1 MDTSP
6 EDPRC
11 ELCQCGSLENFL
23 VPDKLQ
29 ILKCPE
35 CGLYQKGT
43 SLVGV
48 DYASDY
54 HEGYDRR
61 RASKVRTAQV
71 RLSRL
76 TRLTGPASGRLLDVG
91 CSVGCTLEA
100 AARMGWEAV
109 GTDVSTDAVAT
120 CQQHGF
126 EALEYD
132 GESLPFPDSHFDVIT
147 SWHVIEHVR
156 DVRDT
161 LAEWH
166 RVLRPGGWVMIE
178 TPNGQC
184 RKVKRRGPSY
194 RRFWAHEHTYT
205 FNRLSLEQFF
215 SEARFQVFAPPRLPP
230 LQSGWASFPY
240 ALAYQSY
247 QGLRRV
253 AGVDK
258 AFQVVARRAA

>member
-1 MDTSP
+1 MDTP
-6 EDPRC
+6 KQARC
-11 ELCQCGSLENFL
+11 ELCQSGSLEDFL
-23 VPDKLQ
+23 VPEKLQ

-35 CGLYQKGT
+35 CGLYQKGV

-48 DYASDY
+48 DYARDY
-54 HEGYDRR
+54 HQGYDRR
-61 RASKVRTAQV
+61 RASKVRTAMV

-76 TRLTGPASGRLLDVG
+76 TRLAGSASGRLLDVG

-100 AARMGWEAV
+100 ARRMGWEAV
-109 GTDVSTDAVAT
+109 GTDVSADAVST

-126 EALEYD
+126 QAHEYD
-132 GESLPFPDSHFDVIT
+132 GESLPFPDAHFDVIT
-147 SWHVIEHVR
+147 SWHVIEHVQ

-166 RVLRPGGWVMIE
+166 RVLKPGGWVMIE

-184 RKVKRRGPSY
+184 RKVERRGPSY

-205 FNRLSLEQFF
+205 FNRPTLEQFF
-215 SEARFQVFAPPRLPP
+215 CEAQFQVFAPPRLPP
-230 LQSGWASFPY
+230 LGSDWARFPY

-258 AFQVVARRAA
+258 AFQVVAQRAA

>member
-1 MDTSP
+1 VDTP
-6 EDPRC
+6 KQPCC
-11 ELCQCGSLENFL
+11 ELCKHGFLEEFL
-23 VPDKLQ
+23 VPEKLR
-29 ILKCPE
+29 ILKCPK
-35 CGLYQKGT
+35 CGLYQKGL

-54 HEGYDRR
+54 HEGYYRR
-61 RASKVRTAQV
+61 RASKVRTAEV

-76 TRLTGPASGRLLDVG
+76 TRLTGPANGRLLDVG

-100 AARMGWEAV
+100 ATQMGWEAV
-109 GTDVSTDAVAT
+109 GIDVSADAVAT
-120 CQQHGF
+120 CQQHGIQ
-126 EALEYD
+126 AIEYD
-132 GESLPFPDSHFDVIT
+132 GESIPFPDGHFDVIT

-161 LAEWH
+161 LAEWC
-166 RVLRPGGWVMIE
+166 RVLKPGGWVMIE
-178 TPNGQC
+178 TPNGEC
-184 RKVKRRGPSY
+184 RKVQRRGPSY

-215 SEARFQVFAPPRLPP
+215 SEAHYEVFSPPRLPP
-230 LQSGWASFPY
+230 LRSGWPRFPY

-253 AGVDK
+253 AGVNK
-258 AFQVVARRAA
+258 AFQVIARRAA